1 MNAKPWA
8 MGILLITLSA
18 ATTAQAQR
26 YSGNDYRDDPNPYDD
41 RSYRDDRASSD
52 VGYDYA
58 RVVRVDPI
66 IVHEPSR
73 ESPRCYDRPAQG
85 SYGDNT
91 YRNDGYYNDDGY
103 SNGPVSNTPGRNL
116 ATVIGGVAGAVVGSR
131 FGGGSG
137 QLLGTAVGT
146 LAGGMAG
153 RSVYDANHP
162 QDRQG
167 YVRVCDPVPDE
178 RERVDGYDVTYEYG
192 GRTYHTHSDYNPGDR
207 IRVRVE
213 AAPE

>member
-1 MNAKPWA
+1 MKFSPWII
-8 MGILLITLSA
+8 GILVTGLVA
-18 ATTAQAQR
+18 AGTAQAQQYR
-26 YSGNDYRDDPNPYDD
+26 NDGYRDDAYRSDDGRYDD
-41 RSYRDDRASSD
+41 DSRNRDD

-58 RVVRVDPI
+58 RVVRVDPV
-66 IVHEPSR
+66 IVHDGSR
-73 ESPRCYDRPAQG
+73 AAPRCYSRPAQG
-85 SYGDNT
+85 NYGGAGD
-91 YRNDGYYNDDGY
+91 YYG
-103 SNGPVSNTPGRNL
+103 NGTAAPVNAPGRSL

-146 LAGGMAG
+146 VAGGLAGQ
-153 RSVYDANHP
+153 SVYDANHP
-162 QDRQG
+162 QPRDG
-167 YVRVCDPVPDE
+167 YVQVCDPVAEE
-178 RERVDGYDVTYEYG
+178 RERVDGYEVTYQYA

>member
-1 MNAKPWA
+1 MKSIPWVLGMLA
-8 MGILLITLSA
+8 AGLAIAAGSA
-18 ATTAQAQR
+18 HAQR
-26 YSGNDYRDDPNPYDD
+26 YRDDGNYRDDGRYYGD
-41 RSYRDDRASSD
+41 RGNGD

-66 IVHEPSR
+66 IVRDQNREPA
-73 ESPRCYDRPAQG
+73 RCYDRPAQG
-85 SYGDNT
+85 SYGGGGGD
-91 YRNDGYYNDDGY
+91 YYGDSTPTVNA
-103 SNGPVSNTPGRNL
+103 PGRSL

-146 LAGGMAG
+146 VAGGLAGQ
-153 RSVYDANHP
+153 SVYDANHP
-162 QDRQG
+162 QERQG
-167 YVRVCDPVPDE
+167 YVRVCDPAPE
-178 RERVDGYDVTYEYG
+178 PRESVDGYDVTYEYG
-192 GRTYHTHSDYNPGDR
+192 GRTYHTRSDYNPGDR

>member
-1 MNAKPWA
+1 MSSSLKV
-8 MGILLITLSA
+8 MGILVIGLLTIGP
-18 ATTAQAQR
+18 AQAQQ
-26 YSGNDYRDDPNPYDD
+26 YRDDG
-41 RSYRDDRASSD
+41 YRDDSRDDAYRSDDNRYNDDPRTRDD

-66 IVHEPSR
+66 IVRDASHSAA
-73 ESPRCYDRPAQG
+73 RCYNRPVQG
-85 SYGDNT
+85 NYGGS
-91 YRNDGYYNDDGY
+91 DGYYGNGAPVA
-103 SNGPVSNTPGRNL
+103 SNAPGRSL

-146 LAGGMAG
+146 VAGGLAGQ
-153 RSVYDANHP
+153 SVYDANHP
-162 QDRQG
+162 QSRDG
-167 YVRVCDPVPDE
+167 YVQVCDPVAEE
-178 RERVDGYDVTYEYG
+178 REQVDGYDVTYEYG
-192 GRTYHTHSDYNPGDR
+192 GRTYHTRSDFNPGDR

>member
-1 MNAKPWA
+1 MKSTPWVLGMLVA
-8 MGILLITLSA
+8 GLAVAGS
-18 ATTAQAQR
+18 AQAQR
-26 YSGNDYRDDPNPYDD
+26 YRDDGGYRDEGRYYDT
-41 RSYRDDRASSD
+41 RDNDNDGD

-66 IVHEPSR
+66 IVRDQNREPA
-73 ESPRCYDRPAQG
+73 RCYDRPAQG
-85 SYGDNT
+85 SYGGGGGDYYGDNT
-91 YRNDGYYNDDGY
+91 PTVNA
-103 SNGPVSNTPGRNL
+103 PGRSL

-146 LAGGMAG
+146 VAGGLAGQ
-153 RSVYDANHP
+153 SVYDANHP

-167 YVRVCDPVPDE
+167 YVRVCDPAPE
-178 RERVDGYDVTYEYG
+178 PRESVDGYDVTYEYG